1 MRLKIYVLLAIFYCS
16 NSILGQEGFCRYWHI
31 EPKLYNNYI
40 CDTTSVEYWENYW
53 YYRSGN
59 ETKLIPDSLVV
70 VLDLVPSIEI
80 LPKENYI
87 NTIEAKYQIIS
98 TLVFKYGRHDK
109 SYNVISPKVSKDILL
124 LNDTV
129 DLEEL
134 YFKFI
139 DTNKM
144 GYSFPPKKINIKEVL
159 DQLKISIEDGKWDY
173 EKRGN
178 PFALNQIIIYTTFI
192 SMNGD
197 IECTSEFT
205 FPISGAYNNTN
216 AGKWEF

>member
-98 TLVFKYGRHDK
+98 TLVLFNNSIDTYSLFRIVD
-109 SYNVISPKVSKDILL
+109 SSEAIDIL
-124 LNDTV
+124 
-129 DLEEL
+129 
-134 YFKFI
+134 
-139 DTNKM
+139 
-144 GYSFPPKKINIKEVL
+144 KE
-159 DQLKISIEDGKWDY
+159 Y
-173 EKRGN
+173 
-178 PFALNQIIIYTTFI
+178 
-192 SMNGD
+192 
-197 IECTSEFT
+197 
-205 FPISGAYNNTN
+205 
-216 AGKWEF
+216 